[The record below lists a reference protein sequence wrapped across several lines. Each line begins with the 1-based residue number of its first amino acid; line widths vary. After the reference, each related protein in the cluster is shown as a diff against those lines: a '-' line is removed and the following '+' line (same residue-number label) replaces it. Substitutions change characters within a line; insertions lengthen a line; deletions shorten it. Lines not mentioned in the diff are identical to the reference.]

1 MRSICAFLMLLLSA
15 SIQAQTPS
23 SADSLIVVNKD
34 ISLRFY
40 QSLVFRGQYSLDI
53 KLAFYTQKGVIIKDF
68 YFNQKKLSRQKEQV
82 NEVFQDDPSDPQKR
96 YFSLRGISTPYSI
109 GDAQQAN
116 FEPGEKLTVRYIKNG
131 RTYYAK
137 IPFEKLRISFARP
150 PMDH

>member
-1 MRSICAFLMLLLSA
+1 MCFFNAVAERFHPGANSIFSRLPDCREQRYQPSILPVFGVSRAIQSGHQACFLYA
-15 SIQAQTPS
+15 
-23 SADSLIVVNKD
+23 
-34 ISLRFY
+34 
-40 QSLVFRGQYSLDI
+40 
-53 KLAFYTQKGVIIKDF
+53 KGVIIKDF